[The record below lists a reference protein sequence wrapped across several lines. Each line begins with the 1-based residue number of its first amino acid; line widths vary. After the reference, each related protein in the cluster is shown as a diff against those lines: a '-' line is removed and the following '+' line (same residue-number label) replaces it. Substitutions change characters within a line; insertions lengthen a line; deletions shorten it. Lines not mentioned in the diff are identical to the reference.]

1 MGIGPIRVSSRISFL
16 LSLARNNAT
25 TATTQQ
31 HESMSS
37 NPAHHDEIVARL
49 EVRKEAGGEGTEEWS
64 DAGPIDLDSVTAD
77 ILVNAGATPVGSAG
91 SRHVADTPPVPPTKR
106 KRRLPRRTKLLLSPN
121 AKIKGDRK
129 ANFLFHHSADGVD
142 SNLLILLHGAG
153 DSHRPFCE
161 FAKRMDLPQTA
172 SLSIHASSC
181 NNGFTTLPFNLGN
194 TWFEEMDYAVT
205 GNALDSRDPRRIA
218 SLSSAIDKLVKILE
232 SLYPQDG
239 DDPSEGW
246 MPERIFLFGYSAGAS
261 LVMETCL
268 RLMKQKE
275 RGLGGA
281 VCVAGGIECE
291 IPSEEQG
298 EAAANSKVNNNSFEG
313 PTPILAIVR
322 SNDINFPPGAALRA
336 STLYSNSST
345 AKMRPTI
352 ETMPA
357 AVTIFVKDGKGPAM
371 VSSEDEMRSIME
383 FMAKRL
389 VREMPASAM
398 GATGP
403 LYM

>member
-1 MGIGPIRVSSRISFL
+1 
-16 LSLARNNAT
+16 
-25 TATTQQ
+25 
-31 HESMSS
+31 MSS
-37 NPAHHDEIVARL
+37 NLHHDEFVARL
-49 EVRKEAGGEGTEEWS
+49 EVRKEAGGDDTEEAWS
-64 DAGPIDLDSVTAD
+64 DAGPINVDSVTAD
-77 ILVNAGATPVGSAG
+77 ILVNGGATPVGSAG
-91 SRHVADTPPVPPTKR
+91 SLHVDTPTPPVPPTKR

-121 AKIKGDRK
+121 AKVKGDRK

-153 DSHRPFCE
+153 DSHRPFRE
-161 FAKRMDLPQTA
+161 FAKRMNLPQTA

-205 GNALDSRDPRRIA
+205 GDALDKADPRRIA
-218 SLSSAIDKLVKILE
+218 SLSSAIDKLIKILE
-232 SLYPQDG
+232 SLYTH
-239 DDPSEGW
+239 DDPREGW

-268 RLMKQKE
+268 RLVKQKE
-275 RGLGGA
+275 RKLGGA
-281 VCVAGGIECE
+281 VCVAGGIQCE

-298 EAAANSKVNNNSFEG
+298 KAVANSKVNNNSFEG
-313 PTPILAIVR
+313 PTPILAIVG
-322 SNDINFPPGAALRA
+322 SNDLHFPPGAARRA

-345 AKMRPTI
+345 AKMRPII
-352 ETMPA
+352 EPMPA

-371 VSSEDEMRSIME
+371 ISSADEMRSIME

-389 VREMPASAM
+389 VREMSASAM
-398 GATGP
+398 GASGP
-403 LYM
+403 L